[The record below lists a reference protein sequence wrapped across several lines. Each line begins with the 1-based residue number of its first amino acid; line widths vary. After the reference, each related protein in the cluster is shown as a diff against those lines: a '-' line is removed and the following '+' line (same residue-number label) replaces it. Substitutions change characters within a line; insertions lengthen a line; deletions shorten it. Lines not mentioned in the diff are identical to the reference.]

1 MLFSPHTMSV
11 LTHIQNRLRALL
23 SPQAKRELRM
33 YPVEEF
39 ETDVMDEINRLK
51 QTINTMAQMMLIQEQ
66 EISTM
71 KTELNQYIYGSQ
83 YNHCSVNQGN
93 TTTINHNYYGTPPAG
108 EGWHQAEAEATL
120 YPSKGDYKAV
130 VEWLERKKSKG
141 EDFYAAA
148 GFNRSK
154 MCRKLSQIFGWEVDE
169 SGIRKAQMNV

>member
-11 LTHIQNRLRALL
+11 LTHIQTRLRALL
-23 SPQAKRELRM
+23 SPEAKREHRI

-66 EISTM
+66 EISAM

-93 TTTINHNYYGTPPAG
+93 TTINHNYYGTPPADKYG
-108 EGWHQAEAEATL
+108 YPAESEATL

-130 VEWLERKKSKG
+130 VEWLERKKRKG